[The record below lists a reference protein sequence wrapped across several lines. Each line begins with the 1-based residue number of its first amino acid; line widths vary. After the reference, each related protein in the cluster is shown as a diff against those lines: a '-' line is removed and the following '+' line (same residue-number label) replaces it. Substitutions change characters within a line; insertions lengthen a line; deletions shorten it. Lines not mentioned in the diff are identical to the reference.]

1 MVPSDKKPSLT
12 LTLLVGNSDIFV
24 GQWMSSQ
31 CLYFL
36 EICISPSLY
45 LFRSGVVSMC
55 QGQIGLLVHILLG
68 RLLSYL
74 HRLVDI
80 MVVLYR
86 LLLMVERSWVL
97 VLYLCI
103 WYFIV
108 HYGWWSLLVVVGWLG
123 CFFYSWSMCH
133 LVTHLYPSILQ
144 ERGDIFELGT
154 WKYTPRRDAARISS
168 RGVCLM
174 EW

>member
-36 EICISPSLY
+36 EVCISPSLY
-45 LFRSGVVSMC
+45 LFRSGVVSTC

-123 CFFYSWSMCH
+123 CF
-133 LVTHLYPSILQ
+133 LSIH
-144 ERGDIFELGT
+144 
-154 WKYTPRRDAARISS
+154 
-168 RGVCLM
+168 GVCVT
-174 EW
+174 W